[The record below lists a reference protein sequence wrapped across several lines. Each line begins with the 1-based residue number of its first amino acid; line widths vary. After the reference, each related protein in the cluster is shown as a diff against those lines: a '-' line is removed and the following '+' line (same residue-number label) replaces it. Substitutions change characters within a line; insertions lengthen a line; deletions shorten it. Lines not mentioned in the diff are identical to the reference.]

1 MQDINHNGIPDQH
14 EAKMA
19 KADLYKLANY
29 SMKLFKMINEGDHLE
44 DWVKAKIT
52 KSADFIASVYHFME
66 YEMKTSEYGDALENA
81 EMYSESVRRA
91 FEQKLI
97 EAKAC
102 KAKMAEKNKKLDEI
116 SNKTKASYSEKASAD
131 VKASAPK
138 VAATLAKKGKN
149 VTDDE
154 VNNARKVSNR
164 LAGQVRAS
172 TKEVEEG
179 IEDKL
184 AAAREKAAA
193 KGKTKEK
200 EEAPKSNT
208 RKVAGNAYGGSKQKT
223 EKEVELEESTFYRKK
238 GSGDVVEHIPQA
250 DGSHKLVSTQDRHTP
265 MVFSGKD
272 AASDVQKHLSMF
284 YQKIDTQKE
293 DINKSDV
300 PAYKRKAS
308 GAKDWKVSQAD
319 LDKEANNP
327 KNISSKAGLAKLKK
341 DRLGETL
348 KKKVTEGTLV
358 EFAMDVI
365 KHPKY
370 GKIEWLNHGGAHMIA
385 TTDPV
390 TGSLKIHAM
399 GSQEQIAA
407 KWRKLKDSIAAQRSG
422 VVESFLNKVIQ
433 L

>member
-1 MQDINHNGIPDQH
+1 MDDILGRHDDH

-19 KADLYKLANY
+19 RADLYKLANY
-29 SMKLFKMINEGDHLE
+29 SMKLFKMINEGDELE
-44 DWVKAKIT
+44 GWVQAKIT
-52 KSADFIASVYHFME
+52 KAADYIASVYHFME
-66 YEMKTSEYGDALENA
+66 YEMKSSEYGDALENA
-81 EMYSESVRRA
+81 EMYSESIRRA
-91 FEQKLI
+91 FEQKLT

-102 KAKMAEKNKKLDEI
+102 KAKMA
-116 SNKTKASYSEKASAD
+116 KAAAKD
-131 VKASAPK
+131 V
-138 VAATLAKKGKN
+138 
-149 VTDDE
+149 D
-154 VNNARKVSNR
+154 
-164 LAGQVRAS
+164 
-172 TKEVEEG
+172 EG

-208 RKVAGNAYGGSKQKT
+208 RKVAGNAYGGSKQKA
-223 EKEVELEESTFYRKK
+223 EKEVDESAKPDYIDVDKDGDKK
-238 GSGDVVEHIPQA
+238 E
-250 DGSHKLVSTQDRHTP
+250 P
-265 MVFSGKD
+265 MKKAVKD
-272 AASDVQKHLSMF
+272 S
-284 YQKIDTQKE
+284 KIKKE

-319 LDKEANNP
+319 LDKEANDP

-341 DRLGETL
+341 DRLGENS
-348 KKKVTEGTLV
+348 KKKVSEENLV

-385 TTDPV
+385 TKDPI

-399 GSQEQIAA
+399 GTPEQIAA
-407 KWRKLKDSIAAQRSG
+407 KWKKLKASIAGQKDS
-422 VVESFLNKVIQ
+422 VVESFLSKVVTK
-433 L
+433 